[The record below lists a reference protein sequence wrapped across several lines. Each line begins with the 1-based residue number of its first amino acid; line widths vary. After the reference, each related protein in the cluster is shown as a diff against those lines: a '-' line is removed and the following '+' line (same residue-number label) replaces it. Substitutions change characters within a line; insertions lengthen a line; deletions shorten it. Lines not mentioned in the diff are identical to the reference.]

1 MNLFKIQGFRIT
13 TTVSESKEVFNSS
26 KPVVF
31 VARQPESDGIVSW
44 NVPVDLQLNG

>member
-1 MNLFKIQGFRIT
+1 MQGFRIT
-13 TTVSESKEVFNSS
+13 TQIISEENVDSS

-44 NVPVDLQLNG
+44 NVPLDLQLNG